1 MPRIGISRAEM
12 NRRALDCAQ
21 LGQYDGAIAWALV
34 ALSDFAEEVTPLIL
48 GPVGATKGKVTTAP
62 THPSD
67 ASGDEPLVVPVYAAD
82 A

>member
-34 ALSDFAEEVTPLIL
+34 CLSNMAEAVAGQLVVGGESLAPDRPDRPAGFVADEDL
-48 GPVGATKGKVTTAP
+48 PV
-62 THPSD
+62 
-67 ASGDEPLVVPVYAAD
+67 VVPVYAGD